1 MGARSLFTIDRAP
14 RTIRHSR
21 RTSMTPPRASAF
33 EDYANY
39 RQNCINIAQSVRDR
53 AITAANEKFDQE
65 YAAAMTNEAQAREWY
80 DTENTPAPDTQ
91 TL

>member
-1 MGARSLFTIDRAP
+1 MATQ
-14 RTIRHSR
+14 RTK
-21 RTSMTPPRASAF
+21 AF
-33 EDYANY
+33 EGYANY

-80 DTENTPAPDTQ
+80 DTENSPTQ
-91 TL
+91 EVSKL